1 MEHALQRLREECEA
15 KGRLRLFETLS
26 THLTPESS
34 ELSYANLAA
43 SFGNRRDMVKKQL
56 HNLRKRYRWFL
67 RDEVAHTVENLAD
80 IDDEIRHLCAVLA
93 ETN

>member
-1 MEHALQRLREECEA
+1 
-15 KGRLRLFETLS
+15 
-26 THLTPESS
+26 
-34 ELSYANLAA
+34 
-43 SFGNRRDMVKKQL
+43 
-56 HNLRKRYRWFL
+56 L